1 MNKFLIG
8 FPIVLVGLILFFIP
22 YILFGEVGMNV
33 LAVIIAI
40 VALCF
45 LAWVIGD
52 MIINRNR

>member
-45 LAWVIGD
+45 LAWGIGD